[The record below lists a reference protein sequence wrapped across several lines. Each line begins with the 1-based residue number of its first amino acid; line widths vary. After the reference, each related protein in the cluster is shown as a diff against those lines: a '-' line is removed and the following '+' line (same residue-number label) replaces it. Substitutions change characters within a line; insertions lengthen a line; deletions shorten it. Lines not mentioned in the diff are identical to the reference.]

1 MFEHIS
7 THFSSSTLRA
17 QNNRIGE
24 ASRDDELKIKVIF
37 KEIIDFMYF
46 CRDFKYKRKRITLLL
61 LPLDT
66 HKNKILQRQN
76 NRSIKN
82 WTTVLL
88 DQTAV

>member
-1 MFEHIS
+1 MTGVGTCSNITFQ
-7 THFSSSTLRA
+7 HFSSFTLRA

-66 HKNKILQRQN
+66 HKNK
-76 NRSIKN
+76 
-82 WTTVLL
+82 
-88 DQTAV
+88 TATSK